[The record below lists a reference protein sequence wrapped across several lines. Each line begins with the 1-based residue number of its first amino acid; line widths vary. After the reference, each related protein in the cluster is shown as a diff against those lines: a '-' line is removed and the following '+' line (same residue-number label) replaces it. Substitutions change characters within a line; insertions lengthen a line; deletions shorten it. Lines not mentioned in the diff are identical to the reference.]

1 MKKIIPLL
9 LAGIWFAACDD
20 GNIYPKEKEDVSG
33 ATATI
38 QVRFS
43 GQDAWPDAY
52 KLVFAGFDENTEVPS
67 ISKVISKPASDTATQ
82 TVTLNGL
89 TDDIKTLSISLLGKG
104 RNLIYNFYSYPVP
117 KGSDHILLPVEEINL
132 AELPRVQAQ
141 IFDLHCTRCHG
152 AGNHA
157 AADLDLTAGHSQAD
171 LLNIP
176 TVTGPTGTFR
186 IVPGNVEK
194 SFLHQVLTEDCI
206 EGYNHT
212 DVLPEEELLS
222 LIETWIKNCK

>member
-1 MKKIIPLL
+1 MKKIILL
-9 LAGIWFAACDD
+9 LFIGIGFLACDD

-38 QVRFS
+38 QVRFT
-43 GQDAWPDAY
+43 GQEAWPDAY
-52 KLVFAGFDENTEVPS
+52 KLVFAGFNANTEVPS
-67 ISKVISKPASDTATQ
+67 ISKVISKPASDTVTQ

-117 KGSDHILLPVEEINL
+117 EDTDHILLPVEEIDL

-157 AADLDLTAGHSQAD
+157 AADLDLTDGQSRVA
-171 LLNIP
+171 LLNTP
-176 TVTGPTGTFR
+176 TVTGPAGTFR
-186 IVPGNVEK
+186 VVPGNVEK
-194 SFLHQVLTEDCI
+194 SFLHRILTEDCI
-206 EGYNHT
+206 DGYNHT
-212 DVLPEEELLS
+212 DVLPEEELLK

>member
-1 MKKIIPLL
+1 MKKIIFLL
-9 LAGIWFAACDD
+9 LSGIGFSACDD

-33 ATATI
+33 ASATI
-38 QVRFS
+38 QVRFT
-43 GQDAWPDAY
+43 GREAWPDAY

-67 ISKVISKPASDTATQ
+67 ISKIISKPASDTATQ
-82 TVTLNGL
+82 TVTLHGL
-89 TDDIKTLSISLLGKG
+89 TDDIKTLNISLLGKG
-104 RNLIYNFYSYPVP
+104 RNLIYNFYSYSIPEN
-117 KGSDHILLPVEEINL
+117 SDHILLPVEEINL
-132 AELPRVQAQ
+132 AELSRVQAQ

-157 AADLDLTAGHSQAD
+157 AANLDLTAGHSQAA
-171 LLNIP
+171 LQNTP
-176 TVTGPTGTFR
+176 TVTGPIGTFR
-186 IVPGNVEK
+186 VVPGNIEK
-194 SFLHQVLTEDCI
+194 SFLHQILTEDCI